1 MARKFNLQPWRAQR
15 REEQRKTFTYATIAI
30 VIACALALAANYW
43 YETNYIEQ
51 QEVAKEQI
59 KSETAKLS
67 KAKSEVERLTE
78 LNRQVNLQIEVIQ
91 GLQAQRGLV
100 TEMLDY
106 IAKNTPETIFLQSV
120 DYQAGEIGKDGSVAI
135 KGIAMND
142 SAVAQF
148 IRNMEKFSYFSP
160 PANVERIT
168 GTVGDEKSFTVPP
181 NSEVKEFV
189 IHVKVKR
196 EPTKTEGG
204 QG

>member
-106 IAKNTPETIFLQSV
+106 IAKNTPETIFL
-120 DYQAGEIGKDGSVAI
+120 
-135 KGIAMND
+135 
-142 SAVAQF
+142 
-148 IRNMEKFSYFSP
+148 
-160 PANVERIT
+160 
-168 GTVGDEKSFTVPP
+168 
-181 NSEVKEFV
+181 FV
-189 IHVKVKR
+189 IWKNFPISRHRLMWKELRVPLVMKR
-196 EPTKTEGG
+196 VLPYPQIAK
-204 QG
+204 

>member
-78 LNRQVNLQIEVIQ
+78 LNRQVNLQI
-91 GLQAQRGLV
+91 

-106 IAKNTPETIFLQSV
+106 FAKNTPETIFLRSV
-120 DYQAGEIGKDGSVAI
+120 DYQAGGIGKDGGVAI

-160 PANVERIT
+160 PADVERIT

>member
-1 MARKFNLQPWRAQR
+1 M
-15 REEQRKTFTYATIAI
+15 
-30 VIACALALAANYW
+30 
-43 YETNYIEQ
+43 
-51 QEVAKEQI
+51 
-59 KSETAKLS
+59 
-67 KAKSEVERLTE
+67 
-78 LNRQVNLQIEVIQ
+78 
-91 GLQAQRGLV
+91 
-100 TEMLDY
+100 
-106 IAKNTPETIFLQSV
+106 
-120 DYQAGEIGKDGSVAI
+120 DGSVAI